1 MARDTSATMAPMTL
15 RSDTGRPI
23 VYLHIGAMKTGTTYL
38 QQLIYANRDQLSAA
52 GLVVPGD
59 TWGRQVRGVQD
70 VMKLGRGDRHIRRMS
85 QGAWQELLDQALA
98 SRENVSV
105 ISVEF
110 LSFAG
115 RRKARQVLR
124 TLAGADVRVVLTV
137 RDMASS
143 LPSQWQTLVHN
154 NGRSSWPEFLEAMPE
169 PTERPLPFLARF
181 RPLADEFH
189 RTQNIARMLA
199 VWAPLVPPGSLHV
212 VTVPRRRGRPDELW
226 HRFAS
231 VVGVDP
237 DVVTQPPVGTNPS
250 LGHASSEL
258 VRRLNLRL
266 GRMSQSEYNWTV
278 KEPVA
283 IEVLARRAAEEGKAQ
298 LTRDAYDRALRWNV
312 LTRRAIERAGA
323 AVTGDLEDLPTV
335 PDPDL
340 RATLPDVPDEPRT
353 ALMLDAA
360 EEAAAAFARHARR
373 RTRKLGRAGITVQP
387 AERPAIHSL
396 RAEWEAA
403 DDPVEAAALDL
414 ASRAQEDAVLLRQ
427 IRAERARG
435 ADI

>member
-1 MARDTSATMAPMTL
+1 MTL

-38 QQLIYANRDQLSAA
+38 QQLMYANREQLAAA
-52 GLVVPGD
+52 GLVVPGE

-70 VMKLGRGDRHIRRMS
+70 VMHLGRTDRHIRRMS
-85 QGAWQELLDQALA
+85 QGAWQELLDQALSA
-98 SRENVSV
+98 PDNVSV

-115 RRKARQVLR
+115 RRKARQVMR
-124 TLAGADVRVVLTV
+124 TLESADVRVVLTV

-154 NGRSSWPEFLEAMPE
+154 NGTSSWPEFLDAMPE
-169 PTERPLPFLARF
+169 PTARPMPFIGRL

-189 RTQNIARMLA
+189 RTQNIARMLK
-199 VWAPLVPPGSLHV
+199 VWGPLVAPGALHV
-212 VTVPRRRGRPDELW
+212 VTVPRSRTRPDELW
-226 HRFAS
+226 QRFAT
-231 VVGVDP
+231 VIGVDP
-237 DVVTQPPVGTNPS
+237 TAVTQPPEGTNPS

-266 GRMSQSEYNWTV
+266 GRLSQSEYNWTV

-283 IEVLARRAAEEGKAQ
+283 IEVLALRAREEGKAQ
-298 LTRDAYDRALRWNV
+298 LPRGAYLKAMRWNV
-312 LTRRAIERAGA
+312 LTRWAIEESGA
-323 AVTGDLEDLPTV
+323 VVTGDLEDLPTV

-340 RATLPDVPDEPRT
+340 KASLPELPDEPGT
-353 ALMLDAA
+353 AAILDAA

-373 RTRKLGRAGITVQP
+373 RSRKLSRAGVDVQLD
-387 AERPAIHSL
+387 ERQAVDEL
-396 RAEWEAA
+396 RPVWEAA
-403 DDPVEAAALDL
+403 EDPVDAAAVEL
-414 ASRAQEDAVLLRQ
+414 ADRAMEDAVLLRR
-427 IRAERARG
+427 IRDERARG

>member
-1 MARDTSATMAPMTL
+1 MAPMPL

-52 GLVVPGD
+52 GLVIPGE

-70 VMKLGRGDRHIRRMS
+70 VMRLGRTDRHIRRMS
-85 QGAWQELLDQALA
+85 HRAWQELLDQALA
-98 SRENVSV
+98 APDSVSV

-115 RRKARQVLR
+115 RRKARQVMR
-124 TLAGADVRVVLTV
+124 TLEGADVRIILTV

-154 NGRSSWPEFLEAMPE
+154 NGRASWQEFLAAIPE
-169 PTERPLPFLARF
+169 PTERPLPFVGRY
-181 RPLADEFH
+181 RPLVGEFH
-189 RTQNIARMLA
+189 RTQNIPRMLS
-199 VWAPLVPPGSLHV
+199 VWAPLVPDGAVHV
-212 VTVPRRRGRPDELW
+212 VTVPLRRGRPDELW
-226 HRFAS
+226 QRFAG

-237 DVVTQPPVGTNPS
+237 RVVTQPPEGTNPS

-266 GRMSQSEYNWTV
+266 GRLSQSEYNWTV

-283 IEVLARRAAEEGKAQ
+283 IDVLARRAREEGKAQ
-298 LTRDAYDRALRWNV
+298 LTRQAYDTALRWNV
-312 LTRRAIERAGA
+312 LTRSAIAGSGA
-323 AVTGDLEDLPTV
+323 RVTGDLEDLPTI
-335 PDPDL
+335 PDPEL
-340 RATLPDVPDEPRT
+340 RARLPEAPGEPCT
-353 ALMLDAA
+353 PAILDAA

-373 RTRKLGRAGITVQP
+373 RSRKLGRAGVAVQLS
-387 AERPAIHSL
+387 ERPAVDAL
-396 RAEWEAA
+396 RPEWEAA
-403 DDPVEAAALDL
+403 EDPVDAAAVEL
-414 ASRAQEDAVLLRQ
+414 ASRAREDAMLLRR
-427 IRAERARG
+427 IRDERARG
-435 ADI
+435 AEI